1 MKYIYFSLETLFPTA
16 RWWGQLFW
24 CWNRN
29 KLLNNYVYSHKNQNH
44 FYCCTRGQNHIS
56 RFVLN
61 IIFMIGPVQNVCV
74 CKIWYYHYARLW
86 LFMYQDWR
94 TNCYYIKTI
103 YQENVSRHARRDPP
117 SSLEHNVMIWV
128 FNCLVQN
135 QIKCNVFSDVLKG
148 RGRLLSCKLGCHFLV
163 NTTS

>member
-1 MKYIYFSLETLFPTA
+1 MCILTKTKIIFIVVLGGKTTSHVLFWTLFLWLA
-16 RWWGQLFW
+16 Q
-24 CWNRN
+24 
-29 KLLNNYVYSHKNQNH
+29 
-44 FYCCTRGQNHIS
+44 S
-56 RFVLN
+56 R
-61 IIFMIGPVQNVCV
+61 MCVCV

-135 QIKCNVFSDVLKG
+135 QIKCNVFSDVFKG